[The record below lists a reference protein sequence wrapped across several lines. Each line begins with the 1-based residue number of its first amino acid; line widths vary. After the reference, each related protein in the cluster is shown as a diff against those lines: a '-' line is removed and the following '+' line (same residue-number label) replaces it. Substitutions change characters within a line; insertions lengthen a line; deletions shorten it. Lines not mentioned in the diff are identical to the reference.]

1 MHLEKQHK
9 FFIKKLDFISK
20 SEILLIVLMC
30 GKFTTITTP
39 LIFQTKNVEKKGVLE
54 HKSIGMAT
62 LKGNGV

>member
-39 LIFQTKNVEKKGVLE
+39 LIFSNEKCREKRCLGTQ
-54 HKSIGMAT
+54 IDRN
-62 LKGNGV
+62 GNA